1 MTLVFPDPGYAQVVM
16 KWNSTSTASGVAI
29 NTFGV
34 RWSESGALGDVCA
47 AFASAWD
54 DNMAERQSDAY
65 TLVEVTAF
73 NETTVGSA
81 SAAIVGG
88 ASSAQTPPN
97 TAVLVE
103 KVTTARGPRGRGR
116 VFLAGYIPEAEVND
130 AGVIEEATVTSI
142 QSNVTD
148 FYTAV
153 LTDGA
158 VEDFVIIQNSE
169 GVSTPLDPPPVV
181 VALTVDSVVAT
192 QRGRLR

>member
-1 MTLVFPDPGYAQVVM
+1 MTLVFPSADYAQVVM
-16 KWNSTSTASGVAI
+16 KWSSTSTASGVAI

-34 RWSESGALGDVCA
+34 RWDIAGTLGDVCT
-47 AFASAWD
+47 AFATAWD
-54 DNMAERQSDAY
+54 NDMAARQSDAY
-65 TLVEVTAF
+65 TLTEVTAF

-81 SAAIVGG
+81 SASIAGG

-130 AGVIEEATVTSI
+130 AGVIDPATVASI

-148 FYTAV
+148 FYTNI
-153 LTDGA
+153 LISGE
-158 VEDFVIIQNSE
+158 VEDFVIIQNAE
-169 GVSTPLDPPPVV
+169 GSSSPLDPPPVV
-181 VALTVDSVVAT
+181 TALQVDSVVAT